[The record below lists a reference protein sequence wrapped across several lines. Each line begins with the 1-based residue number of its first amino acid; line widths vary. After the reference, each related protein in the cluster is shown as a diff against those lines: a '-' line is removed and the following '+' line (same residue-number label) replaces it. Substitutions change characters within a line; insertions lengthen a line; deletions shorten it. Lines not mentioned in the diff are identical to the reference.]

1 MPERL
6 TPEDLAR
13 AHDGLCGVSIGDGAC
28 SCLVHWVKALQEE
41 ADKLKLERRGFQLM
55 ARRMV
60 DIVSSGSLT
69 TDLETGRYER
79 VSGEVECSECRLLYR
94 EHPQIPKMPTFHITC
109 LGKIVKT

>member
-1 MPERL
+1 MPDRL
-6 TPEDLAR
+6 TTEDLEKS
-13 AHDGLCGVSIGDGAC
+13 HHGLCGVFIGDGPC

-41 ADKLKLERRGFQLM
+41 ADKLKLERLGFQLM

-60 DIVSSGSLT
+60 DIVASGVLT
-69 TDLETGRYER
+69 ADLEAGRYER
-79 VSGEVECSECRLLYR
+79 GSGEVECSECCLLLR

>member
-1 MPERL
+1 MPIEGTCEVCKSTTYDYGCLSCITEER
-6 TPEDLAR
+6 
-13 AHDGLCGVSIGDGAC
+13 
-28 SCLVHWVKALQEE
+28 
-41 ADKLKLERRGFQLM
+41 DKLKLERRGFQLM

-60 DIVSSGSLT
+60 DIVASGVLT
-69 TDLETGRYER
+69 TDLEAGRYER

>member
-1 MPERL
+1 MSIQP
-6 TPEDLAR
+6 DVVLA
-13 AHDGLCGVSIGDGAC
+13 ACPACGNAI
-28 SCLVHWVKALQEE
+28 VKLDHVQKCV
-41 ADKLKLERRGFQLM
+41 DKLKLDRRGFQLM

-60 DIVSSGSLT
+60 DIVASGILT
-69 TDLETGRYER
+69 PDLEAGRYER